1 MQLVSALKRLW
12 RHRLFRRLLA
22 VRVATQASDG
32 VLQVG
37 MASYVLF
44 SPQRQPD
51 AWSIATVLAI
61 TLLPFSV
68 LGPFVSVVLDRWNRR
83 QVLVWCDGIRVL
95 LALALSA
102 LILFGAG
109 GAASMGGFYAL
120 VLVAMSVNRF
130 LLAGL
135 SAALPHTINP
145 DEYLIAN
152 SVMPTVGPAG
162 VIFGAGVAA
171 GTRLGLGPVI
181 GTTAADATVFAIAA
195 LGFVVSVVLALRI
208 GRHQLGPDE
217 VRAPRANEVVSGLV
231 AAFTHLAER
240 RPAALGL
247 GVIGLQRIAYGVV
260 TVAVIL
266 VYRNYFHEVADVD
279 AAMGDLSIWAL
290 ATGAG
295 YVLSAVLTPPMTARL
310 GVRRWMVVLL
320 VAMAVFQLL
329 PGTIFLRWTLVIASF
344 LLGLGSQSLKICV
357 DTLVQAHVDD
367 EFKGRVFVIYDMI
380 FNAALVGAAVLG
392 ALILPID
399 GVSVPVFVGVAVA
412 FLLVAGLFSLL
423 SKRIGGEVFNRGTE
437 DLTAAETPSTS

>member
-83 QVLVWCDGIRVL
+83 QVIVWCDGVRIL
-95 LALALSA
+95 LALGLAA

-109 GAASMGGFYAL
+109 GAASMAGFYAL

-135 SAALPHTINP
+135 SAALPHTIDP

-162 VIFGAGVAA
+162 VIFGAAVAA

-181 GTTAADATVFAIAA
+181 GTTAADAAVFAIAA
-195 LGFVVSVVLALRI
+195 IGFVVSVVLALRI

-217 VRAPRANEVVSGLV
+217 VRAPRAGEVISGLT
-231 AAFTHLAER
+231 AAFTHLAQR

-320 VAMAVFQLL
+320 VAMAVFQLF

-392 ALILPID
+392 ALILPVD
-399 GVSVPVFVGVAVA
+399 GVSVPIFVGVAVA
-412 FLLVAGLFSLL
+412 FALVAVLFSLL
-423 SKRIGGEVFNRGTE
+423 SRRIGGEVFNRGTE
-437 DLTAAETPSTS
+437 DLTAAAAPTSS